1 MNIDETIKYWLDSAE
16 NDFKTAKSLFDSAHY
31 DWCLFIG
38 HLVLEKSLKAL
49 WVNNNKDTN
58 PPRIHNL
65 LILAKQ
71 AQIPL
76 EPYVEEHLDNINTFQ
91 IECRY
96 PEYKHEFYKLSDKEF
111 TETNFRKINEIY
123 LWLRSMLKY

>member
-1 MNIDETIKYWLDSAE
+1 MNIEETIKYWLDSAE
-16 NDFKTAKSLFDSAHY
+16 NDYKTAKSLFDSAHY

-49 WVNNNKDTN
+49 WVNNNKDIN

-71 AQIPL
+71 AQIGL
-76 EPYVEEHLDNINTFQ
+76 EHDVEEHLDNINTFQ

-96 PEYKHEFYKLSDKEF
+96 PEYKHEFYKLSDREF
-111 TETNFRKINEIY
+111 TETNFRIINEIY

>member
-1 MNIDETIKYWLDSAE
+1 
-16 NDFKTAKSLFDSAHY
+16 
-31 DWCLFIG
+31 
-38 HLVLEKSLKAL
+38 
-49 WVNNNKDTN
+49 VNNNKDIN

-76 EPYVEEHLDNINTFQ
+76 EPDIEEHLDNINTFQ

-96 PEYKHEFYKLSDKEF
+96 PEYKHEFYKISDREF

-123 LWLRSMLKY
+123 LWLKSMLKY